1 MKIIYLNKILYLLI
15 MKSKLEQE
23 KSKQE
28 KSKQEKSEQ
37 KKSEQIK
44 KYLVDKYIPKKNSD
58 IFNKNIE
65 LINKLNPE
73 LYKDKYNDWRYQKQ
87 PYFHKKLLSELKTI
101 SKFDD
106 LPHIIFYGNG
116 GTGKNT
122 VINLFLE
129 MVYDNSIYNLNDI
142 KYDISSSNNTNDE
155 VFIKQSDHHIVIEP
169 SNTNFDRYL
178 VQDVIKQYV
187 KVYPLQIFENSKTF
201 KSVQINNLDN
211 LTRNAQTSLRC
222 TIENNSK
229 TCRFVMW
236 CNSLSKVI
244 SPLRSRCVCIHI
256 PLQEDEELIEWA
268 LNIALLEK
276 IKISYKTIKE
286 IIKLSN
292 GNLKDILWRLDL
304 FRYKKTINNSYH
316 TMLNELDNLIVK
328 KYDISE
334 IRKIIYSI
342 FVLNKP
348 TQLTICDIMNNIL
361 KKINSN
367 DLKKSLEIIN
377 ITAEYEYRL
386 SLARRDTP
394 HLEAYIVA
402 VINILFYDK

>member
-1 MKIIYLNKILYLLI
+1 MKIIYLNKILYLII
-15 MKSKLEQE
+15 MKSKTEGME
-23 KSKQE
+23 NTKQV
-28 KSKQEKSEQ
+28 
-37 KKSEQIK
+37 KKSDQVK

-73 LYKDKYNDWRYQKQ
+73 LYKDKYNDWRYQKY

-361 KKINSN
+361 KKIDSN
-367 DLKKSLEIIN
+367 DLNKSLEIIN
-377 ITAEYEYRL
+377 TTAEYEYRL

-402 VINILFYDK
+402 VINILFYSKKI

>member
-211 LTRNAQTSLRC
+211 LTRNAHTSLRC